1 MRWDERQRAMLEEI
15 GVRLWLPAASSEPF
29 AAGDVAEVDSG
40 VADDIDVFA
49 TDRVAAR
56 DEVVA
61 KGAVRS
67 TAEVDAA
74 APDVQALDW
83 PALAERGA
91 GCTACALCNGRTHS
105 VFGAGNLQADWLIVG
120 DAPDAADDRSGVP
133 FDGSAGRLLDNMLS
147 AIELT
152 RAQHDPS
159 RQVYVTRVVK
169 CQPPGRRNP
178 EPAEVARCEP
188 FLQRQV
194 ELLQP
199 RVIVAMGRI
208 AAQGLTGSADA
219 IGKLRG
225 RVHRYRGVPLVVTYA
240 PEYLLRHPQDKA
252 GAWDDLCL
260 ALQSVKESRSG

>member
-15 GVRLWLPAASSEPF
+15 GVRLWLPDVTAPLAA
-29 AAGDVAEVDSG
+29 AADAPVLVERRRHEIEHVAEVD
-40 VADDIDVFA
+40 ADGSDV
-49 TDRVAAR
+49 
-56 DEVVA
+56 
-61 KGAVRS
+61 
-67 TAEVDAA
+67 
-74 APDVQALDW
+74 PALDW
-83 PALAERGA
+83 PALAEGAA
-91 GCTACALCNGRTHS
+91 GCTACALCAGRTHS

-120 DAPDAADDRSGVP
+120 DAPDADDDRSGLP
-133 FDGSAGRLLDNMLS
+133 FDGSAGRLLDNMLA

-152 RAQHDPS
+152 RGHAAPA

-178 EPAEVARCEP
+178 EPGEVARCAP

-208 AAQGLTGSADA
+208 AAQGLTGSAEA